1 MDASTFASTVSSRG
15 VIFLQA
21 VAEVRPPQR
30 GHRQRPP
37 LPGWEIHEIWRIFGP
52 WGWKKIHSWSFLGRH
67 LIWGNMIT
75 QGGTSGIILDFQGLL
90 GWVSNQLG
98 NGIKQIHH
106 KLIGVN
112 KLEEIRVDLLWLL
125 NWTRSESVATQIP
138 FTNFYTANNMLT
150 PTFQMFS

>member
-1 MDASTFASTVSSRG
+1 MQVPSQVQYRLGGWSSSRPWPRYG
-15 VIFLQA
+15 LHNADTVNDLRFLA
-21 VAEVRPPQR
+21 GKSTKFGGFLGHGAE
-30 GHRQRPP
+30 
-37 LPGWEIHEIWRIFGP
+37 
-52 WGWKKIHSWSFLGRH
+52 KNIHSWSFLGRH